1 MSNLH
6 EFGAGSNWLRHSCLP
21 ALGNDG
27 GSHVLRSATGD
38 CTLAAPSSVSRTG
51 GLRAPQPGFH
61 SIMRKNRNRCIS
73 LETNNRCQFCSKMK
87 RGGIGRQ
94 IALAL
99 SLFFVVLA
107 PLARADNT
115 DRAKALSKKVM
126 CMCGGCND
134 TAGTCN
140 HTGGAFSGPCD
151 TAKAMQKEV
160 AERVNRGDSDDLIL
174 QSFVQEYGPTVLP
187 DPPKKGFT
195 WLVWIAPIVAPLIAL
210 YLIWEVVRRW
220 RRRQI
225 LAPAG
230 GPPISAD
237 LLDRARREA
246 DRETHE

>member
-1 MSNLH
+1 MTSARDSGRFSVPLRLCGQ
-6 EFGAGSNWLRHSCLP
+6 FLFFLAGSLLLMAYALP
-21 ALGNDG
+21 
-27 GSHVLRSATGD
+27 
-38 CTLAAPSSVSRTG
+38 
-51 GLRAPQPGFH
+51 
-61 SIMRKNRNRCIS
+61 
-73 LETNNRCQFCSKMK
+73 
-87 RGGIGRQ
+87 
-94 IALAL
+94 
-99 SLFFVVLA
+99 
-107 PLARADNT
+107 ARADNS

-160 AERVNRGDSDDLIL
+160 ADRVNRGDSDDLVL

-195 WLVWIAPIVAPLIAL
+195 WLVWIAPIALPLFAL

-220 RRRQI
+220 RRRQQ

-237 LLDRARREA
+237 LLDRARRES
-246 DRETHE
+246 DGDLRE

>member
-1 MSNLH
+1 MTKTMTPNPRGFVGRIFQCDTRCAARAELQPLKL
-6 EFGAGSNWLRHSCLP
+6 F
-21 ALGNDG
+21 
-27 GSHVLRSATGD
+27 SAFA
-38 CTLAAPSSVSRTG
+38 TLAV
-51 GLRAPQPGFH
+51 L
-61 SIMRKNRNRCIS
+61 
-73 LETNNRCQFCSKMK
+73 
-87 RGGIGRQ
+87 
-94 IALAL
+94 L
-99 SLFFVVLA
+99 SLAFA
-107 PLARADNT
+107 PPAHADNA
-115 DRAKALSKKVM
+115 DRAKSLSKKVM

-160 AERVNRGDSDDLIL
+160 ADRVNRGDSDDLVL

-220 RRRQI
+220 RRRQE

-246 DRETHE
+246 DNESHE